1 MEWLTKNVELL
12 RENGEKIILN
22 PESYTQG
29 AIAILAIVFA
39 WILWSGLFSRLK
51 IFSRKTEPVDESV
64 RGFGSF
70 SRQLRPLMAP
80 LLIVLC
86 LGIAVPISQA
96 LLGQSWLVQW
106 VQGITIVILLYS
118 IARNFIH
125 NEAIIAIIKW
135 IGVPIAL
142 LYAVGLHDEV
152 IGQLDKTAIEVGN
165 IKFSAYGLLRTI
177 VFAIILFWLGRASN
191 ATGKRVIRSQQA
203 LDIGTR
209 EVLAKLFEIS
219 LFIAIFLILINVMGL
234 DLTALAVFGGA
245 LGVGIGIGLQNIASN
260 FISGL
265 IILLD
270 RSLTVGDYIELED
283 GKAGT
288 IRELTM
294 RSATLETFDGKD
306 IMVPNEKFITTTFLN
321 WTHNNNKQRYSLEFQ
336 VAYSTDLERMFPI
349 VRDIVASHPKV
360 LSADDLPLAERADA
374 EIKSFDDSG
383 ITILVEFWME
393 GIDDG
398 ENRVGADLNMMIWT
412 ALKAN
417 GIEIPFPQR
426 EVRLLGEKPTA

>member
-1 MEWLTKNVELL
+1 MDWLNKNAERLWQNAIDFVLS
-12 RENGEKIILN
+12 
-22 PESYTQG
+22 PEPYVQA
-29 AIAILAIVFA
+29 AIVILALLAAWVLSTSIASRVKLFA
-39 WILWSGLFSRLK
+39 KEPEEGPFSALRRFLY
-51 IFSRKTEPVDESV
+51 DA
-64 RGFGSF
+64 
-70 SRQLRPLMAP
+70 RPLITP
-80 LLIVLC
+80 LIAVLC
-86 LGIAVPISQA
+86 LGIAVPLCKAVAGHAWLAQA
-96 LLGQSWLVQW
+96 A
-106 VQGITIVILLYS
+106 QGIAIVFLLYS
-118 IARNFIH
+118 IANHFIR
-125 NEAIIAIIKW
+125 NEAIITIIKW

-152 IGQLDKTAIEVGN
+152 IAQLDKTSIEIGN
-165 IKFSAYGLLRTI
+165 ISFSAYGLLRTL

-191 ATGKRVIRSQQA
+191 TTGKRVIRSQQA
-203 LDIGTR
+203 FDVGTR
-209 EVLAKLFEIS
+209 EVLAKLFEIGI
-219 LFIAIFLILINVMGL
+219 FIAIFLILINVMGL

-270 RSLTVGDYIELED
+270 RSVTVGDYVELED

-306 IMVPNEKFITTTFLN
+306 VMVPNEKFISSTFVN
-321 WTHNNNKQRYSLEFQ
+321 WTHNNKKQRYSLEFQ
-336 VAYSTDLERMFPI
+336 VAYSTDLEKLFPI
-349 VRDIVASHPKV
+349 VREIVASHPQV
-360 LSADDLPLAERADA
+360 LSGEQLPLAERPDA

-398 ENRVGADLNMMIWT
+398 DNRVGADLNMMIWT

-426 EVRLLGEKPTA
+426 EVRILGEGKLA